1 MSDEYVLLIREPN
14 WSPETM
20 TADEWQAGMAGHKA
34 FQDAVA
40 AAGERIVASNALQEA
55 GQATRITPGADGT
68 PVFTSGPFGET
79 GEAITGFYSFTA
91 ASPEQARELA
101 ALCPTRGSIELYP
114 VLVLDAVR

>member
-14 WSPETM
+14 WDPDAMSAE
-20 TADEWQAGMAGHKA
+20 DWQAGMAGHKA

-40 AAGERIVASNALQEA
+40 AAGEAIVASSALQEA
-55 GQATRITPGADGT
+55 SRATRITPGADGA

-79 GEAITGFYSFTA
+79 SEVITGFYSFTA
-91 ASPEQARELA
+91 STPEQARELA
-101 ALCPTRGSIELYP
+101 ALCPTKGWIELYP